1 MLKTVV
7 EISLDKHY
15 VTWQYSGFCCTHLMS
30 SSLAKIMTTRALGFS
45 LSLRIILPNSPDLGS
60 RGIFTDW
67 EMHKPP
73 DWGGKKTN
81 KQNKNNVSKCFI
93 RRTCLRCNLTQ
104 IMPLSSFNPYLFFN
118 LLDFFYDKCTIKCA
132 LVQYFTEWG
141 MQGIKKKVFLGQKEG
156 ILETGLTINSGYDS
170 DSETRGQ

>member
-1 MLKTVV
+1 MTV
-7 EISLDKHY
+7 
-15 VTWQYSGFCCTHLMS
+15 
-30 SSLAKIMTTRALGFS
+30 
-45 LSLRIILPNSPDLGS
+45 LRILLYSPDVILIGKDNDYS
-60 RGIFTDW
+60 SIGVLTQ
-67 EMHKPP
+67 PP
-73 DWGGKKTN
+73 DNLVKLSRSWFTWYFHWLGNAQTTWLGGKKTN